1 MTLFPQLA
9 LLSLLGL
16 ASGEAQVVVVDRMV
30 AVVNKRVIMESKLD
44 QEVRLERL
52 FEGKPPAGPQIETPE
67 KSSALEQ
74 LIDRELL
81 EQQTPRDN
89 IDAPSPEEVARRVSE
104 IRARNPGLKTDEDW
118 KARLAA
124 DDLTEQDV
132 ERRIISEFG
141 VLRYVDERFRSL
153 VRVDRADI
161 AAYYQ
166 EKLLPELRR
175 RGAPEPSLA
184 EVSDKIENILVEQ
197 RVDQMLNEWL
207 EILRGQAQIENF
219 LVPTGP
225 VPGAKQ

>member
-1 MTLFPQLA
+1 MTLFLQLA
-9 LLSLLGL
+9 LLLPLGI
-16 ASGEAQVVVVDRMV
+16 AAGQTQVVVVDRMV

-52 FEGKPPAGPQIETPE
+52 FEGKPPAGPQLETPA
-67 KSSALEQ
+67 KVSALDQ

-81 EQQTPRDN
+81 EQQIPRD
-89 IDAPSPEEVARRVSE
+89 DLEAPSPQEVGQRVNE

-118 KARLAA
+118 KSRLAA

-132 ERRIISEFG
+132 ERRITSEFS

-153 VRVDRADI
+153 VRVDKAEI
-161 AAYYQ
+161 ATYYQ

-219 LVPTGP
+219 LVPPGP